1 MKKFA
6 VFVTKIVF
14 NIFYRVEIINSE
26 NVPDKGPA
34 LLCATHNNMLDMFF
48 LGYKLKRWIYW
59 MAKEELF
66 RNPISCFIFQKLGA
80 FPIKRGKGDVGSI
93 KATYKHFQEG
103 NIVGIFPQG
112 TRVKKNN
119 RKKAA
124 VKPGAALLATNAGVK
139 VIPASV
145 EGDYRLFGKIRVIF
159 GEPYMIDVEKGKKL
173 TSDELSEISRGI
185 MQKIYSLT
193 EKVN

>member
-6 VFVTKIVF
+6 VFITKLVF
-14 NIFYRVEIINSE
+14 NIFFKVEILNAE
-26 NVPDKGPA
+26 NIPDEGPA
-34 LLCATHNNMLDMFF
+34 LLCATHNNILDMFF

-66 RNPISCFIFQKLGA
+66 RNPIAGSIFQKLGA

-93 KATYKHFQEG
+93 KTAYKHFQDG

-112 TRVKKNN
+112 TRVKAKN
-119 RKKAA
+119 RKAA
-124 VKPGAALLATNAGVK
+124 AIKPGAAMLATNAGVK

-145 EGDYRLFGKIRVIF
+145 EGNYRLFSKIRVVF
-159 GEPYMIDVEKGKKL
+159 GKPYMIDVEKGRKL

-193 EKVN
+193 ESAN